1 MAKERGLQSTQ
12 IQTQHKIRYVIPFF
26 FFIFVTLS
34 KMESNTAT
42 MQLKKKVEI
51 CSQVPNCNNAFL

>member
-26 FFIFVTLS
+26 FFYLCDFKQDGVQHSHDAI
-34 KMESNTAT
+34 KEES
-42 MQLKKKVEI
+42 
-51 CSQVPNCNNAFL
+51 